1 MLERPLKIKAMEIAS
16 MAEEPVES
24 EPEPETDIYQEEA
37 PWGYTEETPPTPKE
51 RKTSNVVLVILA
63 VFLLAF
69 IVAMTV
75 IFCVKG
81 SVPDT
86 LIQYTMGAGGIE
98 ALLLAGIKISK
109 VVTGNK
115 SGSDPSDWAE

>member
-1 MLERPLKIKAMEIAS
+1 MDIKAKKIAPTPP
-16 MAEEPVES
+16 EPAES
-24 EPEPETDIYQEEA
+24 EPCFEPDIFQEEA
-37 PWGYTEETPPTPKE
+37 TGEYVEETAPIQKE
-51 RKTSNVVLVILA
+51 RKTSNVVLTILG

-69 IVAMTV
+69 IVAMIVT
-75 IFCVKG
+75 FWVKG

-115 SGSDPSDWAE
+115 SESDPSDGMG

>member
-1 MLERPLKIKAMEIAS
+1 MNIKAKKIAPPPP
-16 MAEEPVES
+16 EPA
-24 EPEPETDIYQEEA
+24 EPEPYFESDIFQEE
-37 PWGYTEETPPTPKE
+37 PTGEYVEETAPTQKE
-51 RKTSNVVLVILA
+51 RKTSNVVLTILA
-63 VFLLAF
+63 VFLLVF
-69 IVAMTV
+69 IVAMIVT
-75 IFCVKG
+75 FWVKG

-115 SGSDPSDWAE
+115 SESDPSDGMG

>member
-1 MLERPLKIKAMEIAS
+1 MKHIKAKELAESGNAEFGGVADII
-16 MAEEPVES
+16 EEP
-24 EPEPETDIYQEEA
+24 TDISDESTGGMVEEPA
-37 PWGYTEETPPTPKE
+37 PIQKE
-51 RKTSNVVLVILA
+51 RKTSNVVLTILA

-69 IVAMTV
+69 IVVMIVT
-75 IFCVKG
+75 FWVKG

-115 SGSDPSDWAE
+115 SESDPSDGMG